1 LSLSKDKPSK
11 KYTQSDRRYG
21 FDKLTTS
28 GFFLPLT
35 LSPDVLGNGLKAK
48 ETIFDKNL
56 KN

>member
-35 LSPDVLGNGLKAK
+35 LSPDVLGNGLKAE
-48 ETIFDKNL
+48 ETIIDKNL